1 MVFRLHIYALVFTTI
16 IFSQVY
22 QNGDYL
28 KYLSGNICEND
39 SLEWSS
45 TKKGLSDVLFISSF
59 ATWWIPCQTESQ
71 EIEKIHKEFKD
82 RGVEVI
88 GAGMDWNNPFS
99 CEEWVEKFNLTYPI
113 LDDSEGEKIYNY
125 FGNGIVP
132 YNVVI
137 DRNMRLIY
145 SSSGFNKDE
154 IVDAI
159 KTGLKTSIKHE
170 LPLKKNK
177 LSQKIDSIF
186 YYDSIVSINFSSKRT
201 CFYVAQ
207 LNVKRSLIKLI
218 FISFY
223 IYVLLQISVINRA
236 TFFIKY
242 GVFF

>member
-1 MVFRLHIYALVFTTI
+1 MGWKVESDMVFRLHIYALVFMTI

-22 QNGDYL
+22 QNGDYV
-28 KYLSGNICEND
+28 KNLSGNICENG

-45 TKKGLSDVLFISSF
+45 TKKELSNVLFISSF

-71 EIEKIHKEFKD
+71 EIEKIHKEFKYQE
-82 RGVEVI
+82 VEVI
-88 GAGMDWNNPFS
+88 GAGMDWNNPYS

-125 FGNGIVP
+125 FGNGVVP

-159 KTGLKTSIKHE
+159 KAGLKTSIKRE

-177 LSQKIDSIF
+177 L
-186 YYDSIVSINFSSKRT
+186 
-201 CFYVAQ
+201 
-207 LNVKRSLIKLI
+207 
-218 FISFY
+218 
-223 IYVLLQISVINRA
+223 LLPNKTGYSNLRKNKG
-236 TFFIKY
+236 FD
-242 GVFF
+242 